1 MIDCDCWLNWSST
14 ELSLQTRNK
23 YENCISLLTSH
34 LQSSLIQLPAGLIQR
49 QSRAESLVS
58 SSNLGGGPDLLSLFL
73 RSYGFSSSAWG
84 KSWSGPGDDAMAC
97 HSFPVVRKEKL
108 GTLVDLTWKDFI
120 TSISEDWQG
129 ITSLTCQDVL
139 LWSWSWSW
147 RSLSIL
153 IKKKILFEYLQR
165 KLIIFNSLAWPGLAW
180 W

>member
-84 KSWSGPGDDAMAC
+84 KSHKSWSGPGDDAMAC
-97 HSFPVVRKEKL
+97 HSFPVVRREKI
-108 GTLVDLTWKDFI
+108 GTLVDLTLKDFI

-129 ITSLTCQDVL
+129 ITSLTGLVL
-139 LWSWSWSW
+139 VLILAV
-147 RSLSIL
+147 SLNFDKEEDSVWIFTE
-153 IKKKILFEYLQR
+153 KIDHFQ
-165 KLIIFNSLAWPGLAW
+165 
-180 W
+180 